1 MAVLPPS
8 ITAYLPQA
16 EGLLPKWIL
25 FLAVVSIGNS
35 IQAYASLG
43 PTRRVYAGPRASVTP
58 LSARTFGTWTFI
70 SAVVRLYAAYNINDR
85 AWYEVAMW
93 VFGAAWAHFVS
104 EWLVFRT
111 AVWGKGLA
119 GPAIIST
126 TSLVWMFLQKDYY
139 VR

>member
-1 MAVLPPS
+1 MSLSS
-8 ITAYLPQA
+8 ITAYLPPA

-35 IQAYASLG
+35 FQAYASLG
-43 PTRRVYAGPRASVTP
+43 PTRKVYAGPRSAVNP

-85 AWYEVAMW
+85 AWYNVAMW
-93 VFGAAWAHFVS
+93 VFGAAWGHFVS

-111 AVWGKGLA
+111 AAWGKGLA
-119 GPAIIST
+119 GPVIISSI
-126 TSLVWMFLQKDYY
+126 SLVWMFLQKGFY
-139 VR
+139 VS